1 MKVFQLI
8 GTHLR
13 FLLVNQLQSREE
25 KWYRANTIFILISR
39 RTETA
44 TSAKGPRKQWTLA
57 ENALAQPYL
66 EAEHFGDLITADHK
80 VLSDNCESR
89 NNHRDAVVVQD
100 LATQL
105 IQSYPCKT
113 KTFSRNRKELTK
125 VSLPSGKPKVIY
137 IDNSLELGKSCEG
150 LSWNPCTSTPPF
162 RHKSDC

>member
-13 FLLVNQLQSREE
+13 FLLVNQLQSRED

-66 EAEHFGDLITADHK
+66 EQNIL
-80 VLSDNCESR
+80 
-89 NNHRDAVVVQD
+89 
-100 LATQL
+100 
-105 IQSYPCKT
+105 
-113 KTFSRNRKELTK
+113 
-125 VSLPSGKPKVIY
+125 VI
-137 IDNSLELGKSCEG
+137 
-150 LSWNPCTSTPPF
+150 
-162 RHKSDC
+162 